1 MFNAKLFLVNAWSH
15 INHGG
20 FTVCYV
26 LQRTFFAYTKKK
38 KTWENGCE
46 LLLFETIE
54 LYKLALH
61 YICTQAVSL

>member
-1 MFNAKLFLVNAWSH
+1 MQNYFWLMLGHISIMGDLPCVTFCNVPFLL
-15 INHGG
+15 IPK
-20 FTVCYV
+20 
-26 LQRTFFAYTKKK
+26 KKK